1 MEDKAST
8 KDLRDA
14 RSTVEVVKKYASDSF
29 GFKSFIVEP
38 LEADG
43 NDPSKYCMFEVCG
56 VQYQVRDGKL
66 SIYEVEK

>member
-1 MEDKAST
+1 MASKT

-14 RSTVEVVKKYASDSF
+14 RSPIEIVKKYASDIF

-38 LEADG
+38 LECSGD
-43 NDPSKYCMFEVCG
+43 NPDEYCMFEVCG
-56 VQYQVRDGKL
+56 VQYQVKDGKL